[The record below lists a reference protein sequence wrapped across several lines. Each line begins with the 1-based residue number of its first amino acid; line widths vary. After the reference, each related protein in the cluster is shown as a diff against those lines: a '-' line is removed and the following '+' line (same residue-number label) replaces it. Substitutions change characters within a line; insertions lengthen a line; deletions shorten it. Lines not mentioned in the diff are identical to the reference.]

1 MIDVCR
7 YLRVQR
13 GEDIFFETN
22 KQLENNM
29 SNAMSHIETQ
39 QYRNTLLGLITTM
52 WALNTAD
59 SGEAAAW
66 LKPEDSRQSKAF
78 GHVYN
83 AIVEL
88 AGEAFM
94 GRVIES
100 GEFAGGEPDA
110 ADLEG
115 EIWSYANRK

>member
-1 MIDVCR
+1 
-7 YLRVQR
+7 
-13 GEDIFFETN
+13 
-22 KQLENNM
+22 M

-52 WALNTAD
+52 WTLNTAD

-66 LKPEDSRQSKAF
+66 LKVGDECQSKAF

-88 AGEAFM
+88 AGEEFM
-94 GRVIES
+94 QVVMES
-100 GEFAGGEPDA
+100 GEFSGGEPDA

-115 EIWSYANRK
+115 EIWSYTNRK